1 MKKIALRSIAAVLS
15 VLFVFCAL
23 TACGSSGPEDGIVVH
38 GSVNELKEIIATNT
52 GTEGTTTANLYFDN
66 TQSMYGYICADTKE
80 TSEFTIV
87 NQSIVNV
94 LKGYNNYTLNALKA
108 DAAKLLRWNEMDV
121 ADFNKFTSKDFY
133 TYVGN
138 FDRANGETGPLQS
151 LFGSSNTPVNFDELN
166 IFITDLAEQNLKNT
180 DLASTINDIVLE
192 RADHSVAIYCI
203 EAKFAGEASV
213 PVPGVTEEGEAE
225 MVTQT
230 ILDQRP
236 FYCLIVGPTKEV
248 VSLCETLD
256 ETLSDSGLKEGKN
269 FFSTVILSKRGLQYS
284 PVTAADYLV
293 FDEIKVDPDS
303 KYDDYSMY
311 QNGLGFNNTNL
322 NFNVVATTYDQVF
335 ADVTEKLPGL
345 CYQYSTE
352 YGSLDKSTFGNAS
365 INFMV
370 PLSSLADG
378 SAASMDEI
386 TYTLNTAKDSIKV
399 YGYTL
404 IEETT
409 TDEYGEEEE
418 IEYYHWEEIPYFE
431 MFEKSDAFMELP
443 TMECLE
449 DGAYLER
456 VKDYANNEDL
466 KDEEY
471 PSDKLNFYTVDNEN
485 GMLLFNLRFKD
496 ISTLSDKYEM
506 ITIVMNVSA
515 SRAVDEDVPEWINTF
530 NLEAYGA
537 SENPEKYTK
546 TANLKEFYN
555 FLIGK
560 MSSKAE
566 REEFEAHMTKTV
578 TDIVVN
584 IDLVED

>member
-1 MKKIALRSIAAVLS
+1 MKKIALRSIAAILS
-15 VLFVFCAL
+15 VLFVLSAFA
-23 TACGSSGPEDGIVVH
+23 ACTGDGPEGLPVH
-38 GSVNELKEIIATNT
+38 ESVNELKEIIAAND
-52 GTEGTTTANLYFDN
+52 GTEGTTVANLYFDN

-87 NQSIVNV
+87 CQSLVNV

-108 DAAKLLRWNEMDV
+108 DGKKLLRWNEMDV
-121 ADFNKFTSKDFY
+121 AAFNKFTTKDFY

-138 FDRANGETGPLQS
+138 FDKANGETGPLQS

-192 RADHSVAIYCI
+192 RADHSVALFCI

-248 VSLCETLD
+248 VSLCDELNGTL
-256 ETLSDSGLKEGKN
+256 EDSGLKEGTN
-269 FFSTVILSKRGLQYS
+269 FYSTVILSKRGLQYS
-284 PVTAADYLV
+284 PVTNVEYKI
-293 FDEIKVDPDS
+293 FDEIKVDPES
-303 KYDDYSMY
+303 KYDDYGMY

-322 NFNVVATTYDQVF
+322 NFNVVATTYDQIF
-335 ADVTEKLPGL
+335 TGVTESLPGL

-352 YGSLDKSTFGNAS
+352 YGSQDKSTFGNAS

-370 PLSSLADG
+370 PLTSLADG
-378 SAASMDEI
+378 SAASIEEI
-386 TYTLNTAKDSIKV
+386 KYTLNSDKDAIKV

-404 IEETT
+404 VEETT

-418 IEYYHWEEIPYFE
+418 IEYYQWEEIPFFD
-431 MFEKSDAFMELP
+431 MFEKSDAYMELP
-443 TMECLE
+443 TMECLA
-449 DGAYLER
+449 DGAELER
-456 VKDYANNEDL
+456 VEDYANNEDL

-471 PSDKLNFYTVDNEN
+471 PSDKLKFYTVDNEN

-496 ISTLSDKYEM
+496 ITTLSDKYEM

-515 SRAVDEDVPEWINTF
+515 SRAVDEEIPGWIDAF

-566 REEFEAHMTKTV
+566 REEFEEHMTKTV

-584 IDLVED
+584 IDLIED